1 MTSEQRK
8 VESIKRQL
16 REMGAFLPG
25 SLSKQYNVCGNPTC
39 RCKDPGRPRRHGPY
53 WQLSFTVNGRSSTRF
68 IKPGELAEVRLRLR
82 RFKRFK
88 ALNARLVAAYVK
100 LSRAENL

>member
-1 MTSEQRK
+1 MTGEQRK

-16 REMGAFLPG
+16 RELGAFLPG

-39 RCKDPGRPRRHGPY
+39 RCKDPKQPRRHGPY

-68 IKPGELAEVRLRLR
+68 IKSDELAEVRLRLR
-82 RFKRFK
+82 RFRRFK
-88 ALNARLVAAYVK
+88 ALNACLAEAYVK

>member
-1 MTSEQRK
+1 MTSKRRK
-8 VESIKRQL
+8 VESIKKQL
-16 REMGAFLPG
+16 RELGAFLPG

-39 RCKDPGRPRRHGPY
+39 RCKDPKHPRRHGPY

-68 IKPGELAEVRLRLR
+68 IKPDELDEARLRLR

-88 ALNARLVAAYVK
+88 ALNARLTEAYVK

>member
-1 MTSEQRK
+1 MTNERRK
-8 VESIKRQL
+8 AESIKKQL
-16 REMGAFLPG
+16 RELGAFLPG

-39 RCKDPGRPRRHGPY
+39 RCKDPKHPRRHGPY

-68 IKPGELAEVRLRLR
+68 IKPDELAEARLRLR

-88 ALNARLVAAYVK
+88 ALNARLTEAYIK

>member
-1 MTSEQRK
+1 MTNAQRK
-8 VESIKRQL
+8 VASIKNQL
-16 REMGAFLPG
+16 HKLGAFLPG

-39 RCKDPGRPRRHGPY
+39 RCKDPEHPRRHGPY

-68 IKPGELAEVRLRLR
+68 IKPDELAEVRLRLKRFR
-82 RFKRFK
+82 RFKT
-88 ALNARLVAAYVK
+88 LNARLVEAYIE